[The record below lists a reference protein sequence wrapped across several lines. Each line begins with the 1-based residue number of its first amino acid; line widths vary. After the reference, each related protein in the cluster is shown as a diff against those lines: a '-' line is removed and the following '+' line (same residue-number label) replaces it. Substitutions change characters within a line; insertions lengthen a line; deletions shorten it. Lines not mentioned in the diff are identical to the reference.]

1 MCRYCMCVCVK
12 ERDVVYINK
21 WFVRGKIV
29 FMFSVS
35 FCLLETPEKVDHFP
49 KWMCFCDI
57 KSPQRC
63 PANVSR
69 QMPQKILSF
78 LCQNKGGERERE
90 KKKGKKCVSI
100 VCVCAGCV
108 CIYVGGR
115 GILPV

>member
-1 MCRYCMCVCVK
+1 MCQYCMCVCVK

-35 FCLLETPEKVDHFP
+35 FCLLETPEKGDHFP

-78 LCQNKGGERERE
+78 LCQNKGERERKKE
-90 KKKGKKCVSI
+90 KGRKCVSI
-100 VCVCAGCV
+100 VSIDGCV